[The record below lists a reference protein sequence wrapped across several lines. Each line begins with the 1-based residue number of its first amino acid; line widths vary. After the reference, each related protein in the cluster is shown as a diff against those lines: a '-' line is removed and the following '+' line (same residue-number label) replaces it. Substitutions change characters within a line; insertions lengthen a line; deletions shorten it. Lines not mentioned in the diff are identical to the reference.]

1 MNMDQQRLQAQAQA
15 EFREALNH
23 IGFNPVEQQA
33 IIDFT
38 GSTNL
43 AMIGL
48 LLEDDII
55 KICKTLWTRQL
66 NPVLLTLLQEKLL
79 LGLQFWIAG
88 HQCLQLSIEL
98 TDVTLVLI
106 FSQDNIHTHV
116 IEDEA

>member
-1 MNMDQQRLQAQAQA
+1 MDQQRLQAQAQA

-38 GSTNL
+38 GCTNL

-55 KICKTLWTRQL
+55 KICKTLWTAAEPCTAYFIARKTFIRA
-66 NPVLLTLLQEKLL
+66 PVLDCRSSMPP
-79 LGLQFWIAG
+79 I
-88 HQCLQLSIEL
+88 
-98 TDVTLVLI
+98 
-106 FSQDNIHTHV
+106 IH
-116 IEDEA
+116 